1 MTSGPFALELSS
13 VTKSFGAVRALSG
26 ARLGVKAGEIHALLG
41 ENGAGKSTLVSI
53 AAGLLRPDGGQVRR
67 SGTPVSFPDPR
78 AARHAGVALVPQH
91 DLLVD
96 AATVADNLAL
106 LDPLAP
112 TFESARARRARVDRL
127 ARTSDL
133 DLGSPDARVEDL
145 PVGTRQRIGIAGALQ
160 TDPDVLILDEPTA
173 VLSPDETA
181 ALFRALRRR
190 VEGGR
195 AVVLITHRLAE
206 VFEGADRLTLLS
218 RGRTLLEAS
227 VSATTPG
234 AVAALLLGGAEIT
247 ARPAPLSRS
256 EHHAGAPSALSL
268 GEFRPSGS
276 PAPPVSLSLEPEE
289 ALTLLA
295 IDGNGAV
302 RVGDEGIDV
311 DLQDVGA
318 RLYTY
323 IWTVKLCMEACAEAG
338 IPLWILDRPNPIG
351 RVRPDGPVLREE
363 YFTFVGGASIPLCHR
378 MTIGEMAVWIRGKHI
393 PECEL
398 HVIRAEGWGRNLLY
412 HETGLPWVLPSP
424 NMPTPETALVYP
436 GMVLAEALNLS
447 EGRGTVIPFELTGA
461 PFISSHRLLS
471 ELRSRQIPGCSFRIH
486 DFIPTFH
493 KFAGEY
499 CRGIQVHVTDASS
512 FRPVATALH
521 LFDAIIK
528 TSPAGSLTFNPPPYE
543 YEYRL
548 MPFDI
553 LSGDSRMREVLEKG
567 LSLSDE
573 IARWDASIEEFSAE
587 FRHLALYD
595 E

>member
-1 MTSGPFALELSS
+1 MK
-13 VTKSFGAVRALSG
+13 VLSG
-26 ARLGVKAGEIHALLG
+26 LDVVSVQMPPQLR
-41 ENGAGKSTLVSI
+41 GKS
-53 AAGLLRPDGGQVRR
+53 
-67 SGTPVSFPDPR
+67 
-78 AARHAGVALVPQH
+78 
-91 DLLVD
+91 
-96 AATVADNLAL
+96 
-106 LDPLAP
+106 
-112 TFESARARRARVDRL
+112 
-127 ARTSDL
+127 
-133 DLGSPDARVEDL
+133 
-145 PVGTRQRIGIAGALQ
+145 IGILCHSSSITRDYRFITEVFGSGSGCRL
-160 TDPDVLILDEPTA
+160 
-173 VLSPDETA
+173 A
-181 ALFRALRRR
+181 ALFGPQHGISGQTQDNMI
-190 VEGGR
+190 EWESTTDP
-195 AVVLITHRLAE
+195 VLGIPVHSLYGEHRKPTPRMLA
-206 VFEGADRLTLLS
+206 G
-218 RGRTLLEAS
+218 LEAL
-227 VSATTPG
+227 V
-234 AVAALLLGGAEIT
+234 
-247 ARPAPLSRS
+247 
-256 EHHAGAPSALSL
+256 
-268 GEFRPSGS
+268 
-276 PAPPVSLSLEPEE
+276 
-289 ALTLLA
+289 
-295 IDGNGAV
+295 
-302 RVGDEGIDV
+302 V

-338 IPLWILDRPNPIG
+338 IPVFILDRPNPIG

-393 PECEL
+393 PGCEL